1 MIALVH
7 RIVKFSGKYAAK
19 IRIAYVFFF
28 LKSACANAP
37 VMLAMWLV
45 NLLLEKRAALP
56 DILAAAGAMIGFL
69 AAQAVFQNL
78 SDRFQSAAG
87 YEIFADKRLELGEH
101 LRRLPMGYFTEG
113 NMGRISSILSV
124 DMVFIEENSMNLVA
138 GVVSD
143 IFSQIILT
151 AFLFLLHPLLG
162 AAALAAETA
171 AVLLAQGMRRS
182 DLANSLHRQQ
192 VLEEM
197 TDAVLEYTAGFAVSR
212 SFGLTGERAAGL
224 RQNFQAMTA
233 MNLSFEERHMP
244 WERALG
250 VVYGL
255 GTTLILGAGIYLQ
268 QQNALPVGHFIGL
281 LLFLFH
287 IFAPIR
293 HLYEGVSRMSIMQTA
308 LDKIERLLAEE
319 VLPDTGR
326 ESLPERAE
334 AEIEFRQVSFAYG
347 QKEVL
352 HQISFAVKPGQTLA
366 LIGQSGS
373 GKTTV
378 ANLLARF
385 WDIQSGE
392 ILLRGRNIK
401 TLPMETLLGH
411 LSVVFQRVYLFR
423 DTVYQNIVMGRPEA
437 SREEV
442 VEAAKKARCYDFI
455 MRLPYGFDTIIGEGG
470 SSLSGGE
477 AQRISIAR
485 GILKNAPVIIL
496 DEATASIDADNEYY
510 IRQALAELCRDKT
523 VIIIAHRLNT
533 IRSADQILLL
543 EDGRICAGGSH
554 QELMGSSEKY
564 RRLTALQEQAGG
576 WNQEEIHE

>member
-45 NLLLEKRAALP
+45 NLLLEKRAALL

-212 SFGLTGERAAGL
+212 SFGLTGERTAGL

-268 QQNALPVGHFIGL
+268 
-281 LLFLFH
+281 
-287 IFAPIR
+287 
-293 HLYEGVSRMSIMQTA
+293 
-308 LDKIERLLAEE
+308 
-319 VLPDTGR
+319 
-326 ESLPERAE
+326 
-334 AEIEFRQVSFAYG
+334 
-347 QKEVL
+347 
-352 HQISFAVKPGQTLA
+352 
-366 LIGQSGS
+366 
-373 GKTTV
+373 
-378 ANLLARF
+378 
-385 WDIQSGE
+385 
-392 ILLRGRNIK
+392 
-401 TLPMETLLGH
+401 
-411 LSVVFQRVYLFR
+411 
-423 DTVYQNIVMGRPEA
+423 
-437 SREEV
+437 
-442 VEAAKKARCYDFI
+442 
-455 MRLPYGFDTIIGEGG
+455 
-470 SSLSGGE
+470 
-477 AQRISIAR
+477 
-485 GILKNAPVIIL
+485 
-496 DEATASIDADNEYY
+496 
-510 IRQALAELCRDKT
+510 
-523 VIIIAHRLNT
+523 
-533 IRSADQILLL
+533 
-543 EDGRICAGGSH
+543 
-554 QELMGSSEKY
+554 
-564 RRLTALQEQAGG
+564 
-576 WNQEEIHE
+576 